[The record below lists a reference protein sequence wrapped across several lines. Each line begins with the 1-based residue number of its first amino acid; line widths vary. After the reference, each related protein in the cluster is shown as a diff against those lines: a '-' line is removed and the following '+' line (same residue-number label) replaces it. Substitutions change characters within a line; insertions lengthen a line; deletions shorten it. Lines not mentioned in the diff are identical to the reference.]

1 MKKIIIFLMA
11 IIGFSFFTTDN
22 VSAKT
27 FVEGNYIDNI
37 YVVKEKG
44 GTKFYQRARF
54 FIRNGTNAFAYC
66 VEPFATFDEE
76 TTYSRNQPV
85 NLTDY
90 QKNRISLIA
99 YFGYKYGNHLDA
111 KWYAITQFLIWKE
124 SDPASD
130 VYFTDTLNG
139 NRITAFTSEINEIY
153 NLVNDYEK
161 IPSFSYSDINIVDGK
176 ELTLNDNNNVLTN
189 YKVTNS
195 NSVKING
202 NKLSISNVKEGDY
215 TISLKRD
222 DNRVGYA
229 PIYFHSDSSQD
240 MMVAGDIGTKS
251 TYVKIHMI
259 KTKLEITKI
268 DKDTKSIKPSGNASL
283 IGATYELYDADMN
296 LIDTL
301 VIGDDN
307 KVIVPNLDFGKYF
320 IKEIKAGK
328 GYTLDD
334 EIHSFEITPEEPN
347 YNLILENKVI
357 EKEISIHK
365 EYGDGTITNNEANI
379 LFNIYDK
386 EGNLYTSITT
396 DNNGFAKV
404 ILPYGEY
411 TFKQMTTTDGYKS
424 NDPFLVSVTD
434 SDKKEIKL
442 YDYKIKVPNTK
453 KDSFNLITFIIM
465 IIGSLYGKKT
475 IMG

>member
-1 MKKIIIFLMA
+1 
-11 IIGFSFFTTDN
+11 
-22 VSAKT
+22 
-27 FVEGNYIDNI
+27 
-37 YVVKEKG
+37 
-44 GTKFYQRARF
+44 
-54 FIRNGTNAFAYC
+54 
-66 VEPFATFDEE
+66 
-76 TTYSRNQPV
+76 
-85 NLTDY
+85 
-90 QKNRISLIA
+90 
-99 YFGYKYGNHLDA
+99 
-111 KWYAITQFLIWKE
+111 
-124 SDPASD
+124 
-130 VYFTDTLNG
+130 
-139 NRITAFTSEINEIY
+139 
-153 NLVNDYEK
+153 
-161 IPSFSYSDINIVDGK
+161 
-176 ELTLNDNNNVLTN
+176 
-189 YKVTNS
+189 
-195 NSVKING
+195 
-202 NKLSISNVKEGDY
+202 
-215 TISLKRD
+215 
-222 DNRVGYA
+222 
-229 PIYFHSDSSQD
+229 
-240 MMVAGDIGTKS
+240 
-251 TYVKIHMI
+251 MI

-283 IGATYELYDADMN
+283 IGATYELYDANMN

-320 IKEIKAGK
+320 IKEVKAGK

-347 YNLILENKVI
+347 CNLVLENKVI

-365 EYGDGTITNNEANI
+365 EYGDGTITNNESNI

-396 DNNGFAKV
+396 NNNGFAKV

-442 YDYKIKVPNTK
+442 YDYKIKVPNTN

-465 IIGSLYGKKT
+465 IIHKLFCQVKHFFKLFLTFPTPTFPQKHTGAKLFGGQLVSDGPS
-475 IMG
+475 